1 VIFITAWQR
10 VAPTPCDHAEF
21 LSKSEAAVNGIC
33 AEAGIPVRAF
43 GWQLGKAHREGRKG
57 IARQQAGEML
67 E

>member
-1 VIFITAWQR
+1 MKKQARRTSDAIKI
-10 VAPTPCDHAEF
+10 
-21 LSKSEAAVNGIC
+21 
-33 AEAGIPVRAF
+33 RAF